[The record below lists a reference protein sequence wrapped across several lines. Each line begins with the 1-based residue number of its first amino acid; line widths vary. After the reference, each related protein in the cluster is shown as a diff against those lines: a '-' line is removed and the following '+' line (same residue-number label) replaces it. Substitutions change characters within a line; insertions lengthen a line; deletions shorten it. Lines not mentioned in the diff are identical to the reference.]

1 MPTTSAPTPTQTAV
15 QITSSVTLEGIVTVV
30 FNADKDGMQAAFA
43 QSIIDSTGGLFEEI
57 IDIEA
62 AERQRRRLQ
71 TTYSPT
77 LAPTLAPTRGMP
89 TPGVDSVDGVEISYT
104 GVARVDGTDGEA
116 ASAALLEQSMDAMT
130 LAVYDG
136 SFLAT
141 LQASDPSF
149 AAVTMD
155 VEATQAAIEAAS
167 RTFVVMTPRPIAAP
181 TARPTPRPSPDGAI
195 GSAESSSESTSSGG
209 SGGGSDGGVIV
220 AGGGAAAGAI
230 LLLAAAA
237 FFFYRRGKGSAAN
250 KKPMALSGD
259 VELGDIE
266 LEEGNDRS
274 TMLARHIYSCK
285 IEHRDLK
292 THNVLLTHDGRC
304 KVTDFGLSRCE
315 ELKTFTTTATMRDS
329 VAGTPA
335 FMAPELFEDN
345 TFTEKSDVYSYA
357 VVLWEIYDRG
367 IPWAGLKPQQILYKL
382 IKEQRLDVPK
392 SMPRDLSSLME
403 RAWAQDPD
411 ARPSFADICKELQ
424 ATTPRRPSSIS
435 RPWSASSPTAG
446 DAPPPASVAS
456 GQGSSRSLASS
467 VMNMFRAAQSDEAAA
482 KSDAQPAEEDASSA
496 SPAVKRG
503 AEAAKNRIN
512 TVFEPMRTWYGAP
525 ARAALKKKHGAYPA
539 TPEAL
544 ANWKSFGPVTTAFL
558 DDQGVAPGPTARARG
573 TGNQGADAIEVVWIT

>member
-1 MPTTSAPTPTQTAV
+1 MSRFWAGDDSG
-15 QITSSVTLEGIVTVV
+15 SS
-30 FNADKDGMQAAFA
+30 
-43 QSIIDSTGGLFEEI
+43 
-57 IDIEA
+57 
-62 AERQRRRLQ
+62 
-71 TTYSPT
+71 
-77 LAPTLAPTRGMP
+77 
-89 TPGVDSVDGVEISYT
+89 
-104 GVARVDGTDGEA
+104 
-116 ASAALLEQSMDAMT
+116 
-130 LAVYDG
+130 
-136 SFLAT
+136 
-141 LQASDPSF
+141 
-149 AAVTMD
+149 
-155 VEATQAAIEAAS
+155 
-167 RTFVVMTPRPIAAP
+167 
-181 TARPTPRPSPDGAI
+181 
-195 GSAESSSESTSSGG
+195 SAESDSGSESEQEKKVQTNRWAAVSDSDSSDEGERVVRSAKDKAWDGMKAVVSKISNARKINDWHEMQTPVWKSTSASGAPDN
-209 SGGGSDGGVIV
+209 SSLSHFSAMTRPCRLRRAVTNRHRHAIEQASRRWRGGQRDDS
-220 AGGGAAAGAI
+220 ARTRRKI
-230 LLLAAAA
+230 L
-237 FFFYRRGKGSAAN
+237 
-250 KKPMALSGD
+250 
-259 VELGDIE
+259 I
-266 LEEGNDRS
+266 S
-274 TMLARHIYSCK
+274 TQ
-285 IEHRDLK
+285 
-292 THNVLLTHDGRC
+292 VLLTHDGRC

-424 ATTPRRPSSIS
+424 ATTPRRPSSTS

-446 DAPPPASVAS
+446 DAPSLSSVVS
-456 GQGSSRSLASS
+456 GQGSTRSLASS
-467 VMNMFRAAQSDEAAA
+467 VMNMFRAAQSDEAAS
-482 KSDAQPAEEDASSA
+482 KSPADAQSAEEDASSA
-496 SPAVKRG
+496 SPAVKGGVEAAAKSPVDAQSAETDASRASPAIKGG
-503 AEAAKNRIN
+503 AKAAKNADSTSRIN

-544 ANWKSFGPVTTAFL
+544 ATWKSFGPVTTAFL

>member
-1 MPTTSAPTPTQTAV
+1 MISTQ
-15 QITSSVTLEGIVTVV
+15 
-30 FNADKDGMQAAFA
+30 
-43 QSIIDSTGGLFEEI
+43 
-57 IDIEA
+57 
-62 AERQRRRLQ
+62 
-71 TTYSPT
+71 
-77 LAPTLAPTRGMP
+77 
-89 TPGVDSVDGVEISYT
+89 
-104 GVARVDGTDGEA
+104 
-116 ASAALLEQSMDAMT
+116 
-130 LAVYDG
+130 
-136 SFLAT
+136 
-141 LQASDPSF
+141 
-149 AAVTMD
+149 
-155 VEATQAAIEAAS
+155 
-167 RTFVVMTPRPIAAP
+167 
-181 TARPTPRPSPDGAI
+181 
-195 GSAESSSESTSSGG
+195 
-209 SGGGSDGGVIV
+209 
-220 AGGGAAAGAI
+220 
-230 LLLAAAA
+230 
-237 FFFYRRGKGSAAN
+237 
-250 KKPMALSGD
+250 
-259 VELGDIE
+259 
-266 LEEGNDRS
+266 
-274 TMLARHIYSCK
+274 
-285 IEHRDLK
+285 
-292 THNVLLTHDGRC
+292 VLLTHDGRC

-357 VVLWEIYDRG
+357 IVLWENYDRG

-456 GQGSSRSLASS
+456 GQGSTRSLASS
-467 VMNMFRAAQSDEAAA
+467 VMNMFRAAQSDEAAS
-482 KSDAQPAEEDASSA
+482 KSPADAQSAEEDASSA
-496 SPAVKRG
+496 SPAVKGGVEAAAKSPVDAQSAETDASRASPAIKGG
-503 AEAAKNRIN
+503 AKAAKNADSTSRIN

-558 DDQGVAPGPTARARG
+558 DDQGVAPGPTATKAG
-573 TGNQGADAIEVVWIT
+573 TRSKWYG